1 MEELSP
7 AQWIEL
13 LIEKSDKMRD
23 SGFLELSIGCMRV
36 TLTPRPPE
44 YKAEPFVSE
53 ELTSSEEDEMDA
65 LMSPE
70 TFNLQPGSDLPGY
83 YATRRHAR
91 DPDFDIGDD
100 Q

>member
-1 MEELSP
+1 M
-7 AQWIEL
+7 
-13 LIEKSDKMRD
+13 
-23 SGFLELSIGCMRV
+23 
-36 TLTPRPPE
+36 
-44 YKAEPFVSE
+44 YY
-53 ELTSSEEDEMDA
+53 SEEDEMDA